1 MKSLHLY
8 YIFCKISLFTF
19 GGGYAMIP
27 LFQNEL
33 VTRQQFV
40 SYDDFA
46 NMVALAQIT
55 PGPIGMNAA
64 TYVGYDQT
72 GLLGALLA
80 TLGVI
85 TPSLVVTMLV
95 AAGINRYQ
103 NSILVKSALAGIRPA
118 ILGLIAAAV
127 IFFAETSVFTAPLK
141 SLWQAG
147 QSFSI
152 CLAGLVVFLTT
163 IAIECFWKP
172 NLLLTIT
179 IAGTLGL
186 LLGMAGF

>member
-1 MKSLHLY
+1 MKTLKLY
-8 YIFCKISLFTF
+8 YLFCKISLFTF

-33 VTRQQFV
+33 VSRQQFI
-40 SYDDFA
+40 SYDSFA
-46 NMVALAQIT
+46 NMVALAQMT

-72 GLLGALLA
+72 GFLGAFVA
-80 TLGVI
+80 TLGVV
-85 TPSLVVTMLV
+85 TPSLVLTMLV
-95 AAGINRYQ
+95 AAGMDRYK
-103 NSILVKSALAGIRPA
+103 NSFLVKATLAGIRPA

-141 SLWQAG
+141 HLWQAG
-147 QSFSI
+147 EHFSL
-152 CLAGLVVFLTT
+152 CREGLIVFLAT
-163 IAIECFWKP
+163 IAIECYWKP
-172 NLLLTIT
+172 NLLLTIA

-186 LLGMAGF
+186 TLGLIGL